1 MNAFHKLGLEDH
13 LVQAVTDLGFETPSE
28 VQEKTIP
35 LLLEDDIDLVALAQ
49 TGTGK
54 TAAFGFPMLQKIDIN
69 SRTTQGLILSPTR
82 ELCLQIT
89 NEMKLYGKHC
99 KGLNVTAIYGGASIT
114 DQAKQVKR
122 GAQIIVATP
131 GRMKDMISRRLV
143 DISKIEYAVLDEAD
157 EMLNMGFFE
166 DITEI
171 LSHTPDEKSTWLFSA
186 TMPKEVSLIAKKFM
200 ANPTEVTVGHKNM
213 GSKNV
218 SHEYFL
224 VGARDRYQALKR
236 LADANPEI
244 FSVIFC
250 RTKRDT
256 QKVAEQLIEDGY
268 SAGALHGD
276 LSQNQRDV
284 VMKSFRA
291 KQIQMLVATDVAAR
305 GIDVDDITHVI
316 NYQLPDEIETYTH
329 RSGRTGRAGKSGI
342 SMVIVSKSEVRKIKS
357 IERIIQKDFIKKEVP
372 SGMEICEVQLKAL
385 ASKIHDTE
393 INHEIDPYLND
404 INSLFD
410 DVSKDELIKKFFSV
424 EFTRFFNYYK
434 KTKDL
439 NSPSEGSRSDDY
451 EKDDNSA
458 RFFINIGSKDGY
470 DWMRLKD
477 FLRDTLQ
484 LNQDDV
490 YKVDVKESFAFFN
503 TDAAHKDKVLEF
515 FTDFKQDGRFVNV
528 EITEKK
534 SRDRNRG
541 GGGRRSGG
549 GGGGYGGGGRG
560 RNDRSKGSGSGSGF
574 RSEGNHVVAI
584 VDPQVNLLD
593 VLQILNQKE
602 VIFQDQEKVVDSKQ
616 DC

>member
-35 LLLEDDIDLVALAQ
+35 LLLEEDIDLVALAQ

-171 LSHTPDEKSTWLFSA
+171 LSHTPDDKSTWLFSA

-200 ANPTEVTVGHKNM
+200 DNPTEVTVGHKNM

-268 SAGALHGD
+268 NAGALHGD

-316 NYQLPDEIETYTH
+316 NYQLPDEIEIYTH
-329 RSGRTGRAGKSGI
+329 RSGRTGRAGKTGI

-357 IERIIQKDFIKKEVP
+357 IERIIQKEFIKKEVP

-404 INSLFD
+404 INSLFE

-451 EKDDNSA
+451 AQDDNSA

-470 DWMRLKD
+470 DWMKLKD

-490 YKVDVKESFAFFN
+490 YKVDVKDSFAFFN
-503 TDAAHKDKVLEF
+503 TDNAHKAKVLEF
-515 FTDFKQDGRFVNV
+515 FTDFKQDGRFINV

-541 GGGRRSGG
+541 GGGGRRS
-549 GGGGYGGGGRG
+549 GGGGYGGGRG
-560 RNDRSKGSGSGSGF
+560 RSDRSKSNSGF
-574 RSEGNHVVAI
+574 RSEG
-584 VDPQVNLLD
+584 
-593 VLQILNQKE
+593 KGRRS
-602 VIFQDQEKVVDSKQ
+602 DSDSSSRSPRRSSDFKPKGG
-616 DC
+616 DFSRPRKSRR